1 MVLTASQIQ
10 AFLEDGDQMGIP
22 RDTFI
27 QLQNEDI
34 STITDLVDLDKDT
47 IKQIAD
53 NLRRPSGWIQ
63 YPTPGAAAGA
73 TIPTPPF
80 LFGAIYQKCLLTACD
95 LMRYYD
101 TTGRPLTPGN
111 IASNPIMRNFAE
123 Q

>member
-1 MVLTASQIQ
+1 MDNDDHI
-10 AFLEDGDQMGIP
+10 GIP
-22 RDTFI
+22 QETV
-27 QLQNEDI
+27 LQTQNKGI
-34 STITDLVDLDKDT
+34 TTITDLVDLDKDT

-53 NLRRPSGWIQ
+53 NLRRPGGWIQ